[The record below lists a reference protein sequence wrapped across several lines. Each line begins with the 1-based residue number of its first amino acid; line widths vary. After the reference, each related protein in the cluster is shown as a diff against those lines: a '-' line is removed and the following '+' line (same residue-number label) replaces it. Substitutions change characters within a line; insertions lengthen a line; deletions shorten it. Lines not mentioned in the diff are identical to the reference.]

1 MKKGIMCILSGLI
14 GMGAG
19 AALTSQI
26 RKGDSKNNNKKVD
39 KFRSYYNVLNQW
51 LLLKNEGK
59 SLADYFVNNS
69 YKNIAVYGMGE
80 LGNRLI
86 EELKSSDIN
95 VRYGIDKNVQSV
107 YSEIEVID
115 LESKIENVDVIVVTA
130 VFAFEEIEN
139 ELSKRTD
146 MPIVSLE
153 EVIYEI

>member
-1 MKKGIMCILSGLI
+1 M
-14 GMGAG
+14 
-19 AALTSQI
+19 
-26 RKGDSKNNNKKVD
+26 
-39 KFRSYYNVLNQW
+39 NVLNQW

-146 MPIVSLE
+146 IPIVSLE